1 MFSKMTSYVIFY
13 SEVVLLSGKL
23 IFWNKQFVVGLKS
36 CHGCCNQNLLSFQNT
51 VETYFTHCMLKSHR
65 YHNLSL
71 ETKLL
76 NQGDTCKKAWK
87 FRMNALLSSLNFLQ
101 DLIYNTHAG
110 TLFYLFRLF
119 LTNQVEEKAKFDGI
133 FESLLPVNGLLS
145 GDKVKPVLMNSKLPL
160 DILGRVS
167 MLFRFSYSLF
177 SFSYLQC
184 LILKCN
190 LST

>member
-1 MFSKMTSYVIFY
+1 M
-13 SEVVLLSGKL
+13 
-23 IFWNKQFVVGLKS
+23 
-36 CHGCCNQNLLSFQNT
+36 
-51 VETYFTHCMLKSHR
+51 
-65 YHNLSL
+65 
-71 ETKLL
+71 
-76 NQGDTCKKAWK
+76 
-87 FRMNALLSSLNFLQ
+87 
-101 DLIYNTHAG
+101 
-110 TLFYLFRLF
+110 
-119 LTNQVEEKAKFDGI
+119 EEKAKFDGI

-190 LST
+190 LPT

>member
-1 MFSKMTSYVIFY
+1 MLNFLFFLEAGSKLCERNSFQFCRVCQGLF
-13 SEVVLLSGKL
+13 ELWWAALSL
-23 IFWNKQFVVGLKS
+23 QNTTETHLVCCVLKS
-36 CHGCCNQNLLSFQNT
+36 LSCHHFSF
-51 VETYFTHCMLKSHR
+51 
-65 YHNLSL
+65 

-76 NQGDTCKKAWK
+76 TPASWGFRCSAARWHLQESSEI
-87 FRMNALLSSLNFLQ
+87 RMNTLLTSLNFLQ
-101 DLIYNTHAG
+101 DLIFNTYTG

-167 MLFRFSYSLF
+167 MLFRFQLF
-177 SFSYLQC
+177 SLE
-184 LILKCN
+184 LLVVAVLNI
-190 LST
+190 